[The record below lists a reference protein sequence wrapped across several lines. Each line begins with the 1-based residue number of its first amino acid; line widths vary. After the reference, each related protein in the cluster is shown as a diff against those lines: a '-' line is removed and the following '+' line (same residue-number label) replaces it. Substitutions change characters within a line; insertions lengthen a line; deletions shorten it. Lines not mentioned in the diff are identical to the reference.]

1 MSNRTTRLKV
11 VKDLFD
17 RCADAPVSERDEL
30 LASSEASPEEQ
41 REVERLLTFHDTAD
55 INAQQT
61 HIIGQQLRTLS
72 QSIPSGQKLGAFAIE
87 EEIGQGGMGIVF
99 RARRADGSYDQQ
111 VAIKIAPSFAS
122 AEELKHFHQERQ
134 ILAKLQHPNI
144 ATLLDGGAT
153 DDSRPYLVMEYVS
166 GKAIHEHCLTQKLNL
181 RARLQLFVEV
191 CKAVSYAHNQLI
203 IHRDI
208 KPENVLVTEQ
218 GQVKLLDF
226 GIGKALQGEA
236 DRTNATALQGM
247 TLAYASPEQIRG
259 ERTTMATDVYGLGA
273 LLYCLLTGRSPH
285 GLGNNSAE
293 QAVEAICH
301 TETAPP
307 SRVPGD
313 TGGIQDRRS
322 LRGDLD
328 NIVSKALRKEPER
341 RYDSAR
347 DLQRDI
353 ERYLN
358 REPVLA
364 TPSSLFYRAGR
375 VIARHPAASALAA
388 SVVMAINLG
397 LAASLYLADQLR
409 TERDSL
415 LDAQREIK
423 RQMYTA
429 ERTTALLTGMFEA
442 ASPARA
448 QGPTVNVDQILQD
461 GARKIRETLDNDPA
475 VKSQLLKSLAQ
486 LNYNVGKYH
495 EAATLQ
501 QEALQQLDSAA
512 LLPTEFSAMEAAH
525 MRAELLI
532 GLGRYQRES
541 GAVNSAATALAEA
554 FTLLEQHPDKHLQ
567 AQALHRQGQLISRVG
582 SPDDAIEIL
591 NAAKDIWQQ
600 MPDQGGALGLANNHS
615 LSNAY
620 FNKPDFPMAAETESA
635 VLAERIKLLGESHPD
650 TLNSYRFVARSY
662 MRVGRWQEARELAQR
677 AYQVSGKIFSAEN
690 KIFRHS
696 AITYARLLGRLGDF
710 QAAADV
716 LNPFLAGEV
725 RELETTA
732 ELYHHRGYFNFHLG
746 HLALARADLERA
758 VEILGKIYPHN
769 SDSTFLPRANLGE
782 AMAITGDVS
791 AGIELINQVKQENIV
806 QYGADDYGVASW
818 NLRLARI
825 ALHRGKLQEARELN
839 QLSQNIN
846 LKTFSHDHPIVLQ
859 NDETE
864 MRIALAQGDTSRA
877 IEICKRLIE
886 TYESIFPLDAPII
899 GRHRQLLKELTKP
912 A

>member
-1 MSNRTTRLKV
+1 MPNPKNRLKV
-11 VKDLFD
+11 IKGLFD
-17 RCADAPVSERDEL
+17 LCADAPVNERDTL
-30 LASSEASPEEQ
+30 LASSDATPEEQ
-41 REVERLLTFHDTAD
+41 HEVKRLLTLHNTVDS
-55 INAQQT
+55 NAQQT
-61 HIIGQQLRTLS
+61 HIIGQQLRALS
-72 QSIPSGQKLGAFAIE
+72 QSMPAGQMLGPFAIE

-99 RARRADGSYDQQ
+99 RARRADGNYEQH

-122 AEELKHFHQERQ
+122 ADELQHFHQERQ
-134 ILAKLQHPNI
+134 ILARLQHPNI

-153 DDSRPYLVMEYVS
+153 DDCRPYLVMEYVA
-166 GKAIHEHCLTQKLNL
+166 GKAIHEHCLAHQLGLK
-181 RARLQLFVEV
+181 ARLHLFIEV
-191 CKAVSYAHNQLI
+191 CKAVSYAHNHLI

-208 KPENVLVTEQ
+208 KPENVLVTSQE
-218 GQVKLLDF
+218 QVKLLDF

-236 DRTNATALQGM
+236 DRTNATALRGM

-259 ERTTMATDVYGLGA
+259 ERTTMSTDVYGLGA
-273 LLYCLLTGRSPH
+273 LLYCLLTGHSPH
-285 GLGNNSAE
+285 GLDNNSAE
-293 QAVEAICH
+293 QAVEAICR
-301 TETAPP
+301 TETTAP
-307 SRVPGD
+307 SRAQVD
-313 TGGIQDRRS
+313 TGGIEDRRS

-328 NIVSKALRKEPER
+328 NIVSKALRKEPDR
-341 RYDSAR
+341 RYASVSE
-347 DLQRDI
+347 LQRDI

-364 TPSSLFYRAGR
+364 TPPSFVYRAGR
-375 VIARHPAASALAA
+375 LIARHPAASALAA
-388 SVVMAINLG
+388 AVVIAINLG

-429 ERTTALLTGMFEA
+429 ERTTALLTDMFEA

-448 QGPTVNVDQILQD
+448 QSRTVSVDKVLED

-495 EAATLQ
+495 DAATLQ
-501 QEALQQLDSAA
+501 QEALQQLETAA
-512 LLPTEFSAMEAAH
+512 RLQTGLRVTEAAH

-541 GAVNSAATALAEA
+541 GAVNGAAAALEEA
-554 FTLLEQHPDKHLQ
+554 STLLEQYPDKRLQ
-567 AQALHRQGQLISRVG
+567 AQALHRKGQLISRVG
-582 SPDDAIEIL
+582 SPDEAIEVL
-591 NAAKDIWQQ
+591 NTAKHIWQQ
-600 MPDQGGALGLANNHS
+600 MPDQGGALGLANSHS

-620 FNKPDFPMAAETESA
+620 FNKPDFPMAAETESV

-677 AYQVSGKIFSAEN
+677 AYQVSGKIFSTEN

-710 QAAADV
+710 QAAAEV
-716 LNPFLAGEV
+716 LNPFLTGEV

-732 ELYHHRGYFNFHLG
+732 ELYHHRGYFNLNLG
-746 HLALARADLERA
+746 HLAQARADLEKA
-758 VEILGKIYPHN
+758 VDILGKIYPHN

-782 AMAITGDVS
+782 AMAVTGDAAS
-791 AGIELINQVKQENIV
+791 GIELINQVKQENIV

-825 ALHRGKLQEARELN
+825 ALHTGKLQEASELN
-839 QLSQNIN
+839 QLSRSIN

-864 MRIALAQGDTSRA
+864 MRIALAQGDTLTA
-877 IEICKRLIE
+877 IELCKRLIE
-886 TYESIFPLDAPII
+886 TYEGIFPRDAPII
-899 GRHRQLLKELTKP
+899 GRLQKLLRNMRNP
-912 A
+912 V